1 MSPLLMVIIG
11 LVFAIIIA
19 FFVVLMMP
27 VEIYPQNNKSL
38 GNISMLEIHNE
49 LDLNYSKANITYYAP
64 AIPSNFTIYGQLLV
78 YSLFDMEAGP
88 METNNISLFILSP
101 SYICTNSG
109 NSRITFNISITLISN
124 NNKIH
129 VTIPSC
135 EKYYFICS
143 IYENMTNNKIL
154 LSVSIKL
161 NNLQKDSLLI
171 IPIKVNSCTQ
181 YLQIH
186 VN

>member
-1 MSPLLMVIIG
+1 MVIIG

-27 VEIYPQNNKSL
+27 VEFYSQPSDKQY
-38 GNISMLEIHNE
+38 GNLYMLAYYRNLEI
-49 LDLNYSKANITYYAP
+49 NYSEAGVTYYVP
-64 AIPSNFTIYGQLLV
+64 ASFSNVTSFYHAQADTFIAYPSSMKNSVCF
-78 YSLFDMEAGP
+78 
-88 METNNISLFILSP
+88 NILPRFV
-101 SYICTNSG
+101 CTNSG
-109 NSRITFNISITLISN
+109 NSKITFNISIHVYSN
-124 NNKIH
+124 ICDIH
-129 VTIPSC
+129 VSIPAG
-135 EKYYFICS
+135 EGYYYICS

-154 LSVSIKL
+154 LSISIKL

-181 YLQIH
+181 YLQIY

>member
-1 MSPLLMVIIG
+1 MVIIG

-64 AIPSNFTIYGQLLV
+64 ATPSNFTIYGQLLD
-78 YSLFDMEAGP
+78 YSLLHMEAGP
-88 METNNISLFILSP
+88 METNNISLLFILSP
-101 SYICTNSG
+101 SYIFTNSG

-171 IPIKVNSCTQ
+171 IPIKVNSCIQ
-181 YLQIH
+181 YLQIY